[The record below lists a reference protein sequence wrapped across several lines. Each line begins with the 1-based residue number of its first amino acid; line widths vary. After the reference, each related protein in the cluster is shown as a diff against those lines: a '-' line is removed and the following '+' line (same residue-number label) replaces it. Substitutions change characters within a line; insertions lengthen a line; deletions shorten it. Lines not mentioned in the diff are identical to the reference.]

1 MEINP
6 TMPSKLKKTL
16 MDNLE
21 LSEKDVYTVDG
32 LLDLKDLMSF
42 LGLPLPHLKDPTW
55 TSTMPPRLRH
65 YGDELRIPDLNEN
78 NKIDFFEVI
87 RQKDLLLHHP
97 YHSFASTV
105 QGFISQAAHDPNVL
119 AIKMTLYRTSGN
131 SPIVNALIAA
141 AENDKQVA
149 VLVELKARFDEE
161 NNIQW
166 ARKLEQY
173 GVCLL
178 YTSPSPRDGLLSRMP
193 SSA

>member
-1 MEINP
+1 MDLQEYHVFRITRDADLAVQEDEGDDLLLVIEKELRKQRIGGTVVRMEINP

-78 NKIDFFEVI
+78 NKIDV
-87 RQKDLLLHHP
+87 
-97 YHSFASTV
+97 
-105 QGFISQAAHDPNVL
+105 
-119 AIKMTLYRTSGN
+119 
-131 SPIVNALIAA
+131 
-141 AENDKQVA
+141 
-149 VLVELKARFDEE
+149 
-161 NNIQW
+161 
-166 ARKLEQY
+166 
-173 GVCLL
+173 
-178 YTSPSPRDGLLSRMP
+178 
-193 SSA
+193 